1 MNKDIKQYMN
11 KTNEQIKKAKENPE
25 KSNKEVKEAL
35 LEMGTISEILVEE
48 SKFHITPKEAIE
60 DIRKLNVGDNYFII
74 KQAFEDMKEER
85 KQRDE
90 TEQSLSKWIVELQTE
105 IKEATNIQADS
116 YKWINELQAKLD
128 KIKEVIPKV
137 INGLLG
143 YEIDLNIVIPILE
156 KIIKE
161 E

>member
-1 MNKDIKQYMN
+1 M
-11 KTNEQIKKAKENPE
+11 E
-25 KSNKEVKEAL
+25 
-35 LEMGTISEILVEE
+35 
-48 SKFHITPKEAIE
+48 
-60 DIRKLNVGDNYFII
+60 
-74 KQAFEDMKEER
+74 EER
-85 KQRDE
+85 KDRDE

-116 YKWINELQAKLD
+116 YKMDKMNFKLKLD

-143 YEIDLNIVIPILE
+143 YEIDLNTVIPILE
-156 KIIKE
+156 KILKE

>member
-1 MNKDIKQYMN
+1 M
-11 KTNEQIKKAKENPE
+11 
-25 KSNKEVKEAL
+25 NKEVEQAMEKLKDHYLQIYNGKIELVDKEL
-35 LEMGTISEILVEE
+35 
-48 SKFHITPKEAIE
+48 F
-60 DIRKLNVGDNYFII
+60 DII
-74 KQAFEDMKEER
+74 KQAFSDMEEER
-85 KQRDE
+85 KDRDE

-143 YEIDLNIVIPILE
+143 YEIDLNTVIPILE
-156 KIIKE
+156 KILKE